1 MVEWKTWTE
10 FFPLTAMFCAKK
22 HRSYMKTWAR
32 EYLYEA
38 LSKGIPETSDT
49 KSKLQVRAYNTD
61 SGTDLDL
68 KI

>member
-1 MVEWKTWTE
+1 
-10 FFPLTAMFCAKK
+10 
-22 HRSYMKTWAR
+22 MKTWAR